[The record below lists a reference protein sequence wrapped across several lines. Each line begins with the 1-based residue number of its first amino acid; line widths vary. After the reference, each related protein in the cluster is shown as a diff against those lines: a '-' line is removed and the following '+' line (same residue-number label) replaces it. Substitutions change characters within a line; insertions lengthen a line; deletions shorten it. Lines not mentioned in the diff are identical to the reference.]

1 MSADATGSSA
11 KSVLVTGASGLLG
24 SQVVAMLAETP
35 GSVTTIV
42 ALDLHEVPAERR
54 LTGVTYETGDIRDSA
69 LGGLMAAHGVDTVVH
84 LAAIVNAGKDS
95 TREFEHSVDVG
106 GTANMLECSLAAG
119 VSQFIYASSGAAYG
133 YHADNPAML
142 DEDDELRGNPEFA
155 YSDHKRLVEEMLL
168 GYRTDHPELT
178 QLILRPGTIL
188 GERVNSPITAIF
200 ERPVVMGVRGTEIP
214 FVLIWDTD
222 VARCIL
228 DAIAHRR
235 TGIYNVAGDGTITL
249 REIARRLH
257 KRYLPLPATMLKGM
271 LAVTKA
277 LKLTAAGPEQV
288 KFLAYRPVLSN
299 ERLKTE
305 FGFTPSMSS
314 EECFERYRALRFG
327 P

>member
-1 MSADATGSSA
+1 MSTDDIAVSA
-11 KSVLVTGASGLLG
+11 RSVLITGASGLLG
-24 SQVVAMLAETP
+24 SQVVSMLAEEP

-42 ALDLHEVPAERR
+42 ALDLSEVPDERR
-54 LTGVTYETGDIRDSA
+54 LDGITYEIGDIRDPSV
-69 LGGLMAAHGVDTVVH
+69 GDLMTTHGVDTVVH
-84 LAAIVNAGKDS
+84 LAAIVSVGKDS
-95 TREFEHSVDVG
+95 TREFEYSVDVD

-119 VSQFIYASSGAAYG
+119 VAQFIYASSGAAYG
-133 YHADNPAML
+133 YHADNPPLL

-188 GERVNSPITAIF
+188 GERVHSPITAIF

-228 DAIAHRR
+228 EGIAHRR

-257 KRYLPLPATMLKGM
+257 KRYLPLPVSLLKGM
-271 LAVTKA
+271 LTVTKA
-277 LKLTAAGPEQV
+277 LKLSAAGPEQV

-314 EECFERYRALRFG
+314 EECFERYRSLRFG